1 MERQY
6 NDKKTKKGLT
16 MIHKILH
23 RKLRVEQHNPLKT
36 RGGLWLFYP
45 LNKCQWTGL
54 CWTTTGN
61 IK

>member
-16 MIHKILH
+16 MNHKILH

-36 RGGLWLFYP
+36 RGGL
-45 LNKCQWTGL
+45 
-54 CWTTTGN
+54 
-61 IK
+61 